1 MALVVARQRV
11 DIICLFYWILV
22 FALVQISSQAR
33 VLHKNSVYQRLLLLH
48 LGSLSCMHRVC
59 GWFKI
64 SALVAIVTEV
74 VGGEHDT
81 WRLSFLLLSLVYSS
95 LLSCF
100 SWYHVCWGA
109 YLHCIPSAEGYFWKD
124 PEIRDRKKLM
134 IRPLSVTLGSIHYY
148 LLISLFYLFHYYL
161 LSFRCHFKPCRA
173 GKLQQCFFYLPG
185 SMKAGEKAAG

>member
-1 MALVVARQRV
+1 MWGYISEEFLLALVVARQRL

-74 VGGEHDT
+74 VGGEHNT
-81 WRLSFLLLSLVYSS
+81 RRLVIMFAGPPISTA
-95 LLSCF
+95 
-100 SWYHVCWGA
+100 YHQQ
-109 YLHCIPSAEGYFWKD
+109 KD
-124 PEIRDRKKLM
+124 
-134 IRPLSVTLGSIHYY
+134 
-148 LLISLFYLFHYYL
+148 IS
-161 LSFRCHFKPCRA
+161 
-173 GKLQQCFFYLPG
+173 
-185 SMKAGEKAAG
+185 